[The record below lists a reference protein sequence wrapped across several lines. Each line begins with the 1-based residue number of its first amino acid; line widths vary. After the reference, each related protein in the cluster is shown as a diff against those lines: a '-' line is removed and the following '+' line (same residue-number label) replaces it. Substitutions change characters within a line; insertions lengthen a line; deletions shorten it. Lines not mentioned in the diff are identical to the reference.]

1 MKHPSVEKHKQYLR
15 DKFMDEAITRL
26 GAAEGCAYV
35 NQVKPRLEVGLA
47 SLEDALLT
55 DEEFENLIVHG
66 GVPRTDF

>member
-35 NQVKPRLEVGLA
+35 NQGEA
-47 SLEDALLT
+47 SA
-55 DEEFENLIVHG
+55 G
-66 GVPRTDF
+66 GRTCFARRRVAN